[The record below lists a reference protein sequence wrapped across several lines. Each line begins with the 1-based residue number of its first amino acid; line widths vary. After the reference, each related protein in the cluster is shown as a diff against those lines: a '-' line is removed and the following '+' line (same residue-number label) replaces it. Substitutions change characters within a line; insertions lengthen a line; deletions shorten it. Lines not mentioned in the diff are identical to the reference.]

1 MERVEGGFKVTAT
14 KPFASGAPGGDLLV
28 PSAAYDD
35 PREGAQVL
43 HFPVPL
49 TAEGVSLLDDWQTF
63 AMRATGPGTVKLD
76 GVFVPEAAVALR
88 RPRGAFHPA
97 LAGTLPVAM
106 PIVTTVSPAVAA
118 PHAAPARTPPRT
130 PR

>member
-28 PSAAYDD
+28 TSAAYDD

-49 TAEGVSLLDDWQTF
+49 KAEGVSLLDDWQTF
-63 AMRATGPGTVKLD
+63 AMRATGSGPVKLD
-76 GVFVPEAAVALR
+76 GVFVPEAAVARSEER
-88 RPRGAFHPA
+88 RVGKEC
-97 LAGTLPVAM
+97 
-106 PIVTTVSPAVAA
+106 VSTGR
-118 PHAAPARTPPRT
+118 ARW
-130 PR
+130 